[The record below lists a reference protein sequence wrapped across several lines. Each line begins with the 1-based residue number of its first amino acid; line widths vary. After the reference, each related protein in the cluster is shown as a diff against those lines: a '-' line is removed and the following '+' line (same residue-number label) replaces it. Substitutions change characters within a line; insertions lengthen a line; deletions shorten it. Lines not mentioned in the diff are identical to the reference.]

1 MIKSY
6 NNEDDQKF
14 KNVIS
19 SLRGLPR
26 IAAPEDF
33 EADLKRRINLLE
45 SSPEKIKKKTPERW
59 SVIASL
65 PLAKILY
72 PAAIMVTAVLLF
84 FLLPINTAD
93 IQQNQIARRA
103 ADSQQVIKEDPAAAA
118 RSAEAL
124 KEHSERQELTDA
136 KPSGT
141 SRPLSA
147 TGAQASARSTAS
159 AEKNNSGEFASS
171 EQLKKRIREFRF
183 MGRENDVDQSLQ
195 AKPQSYGPGY
205 QDGTQNVNF
214 QGFDIIRDENPV
226 LDEILRSRMDSM
238 RRSQQRDK

>member
-45 SSPEKIKKKTPERW
+45 SSPEKMKKKSPERW
-59 SVIASL
+59 SVFASL

-72 PAAIMVTAVLLF
+72 PAAIMITAVLLF

-93 IQQNQIARRA
+93 DQQNQIARRA
-103 ADSQQVIKEDPAAAA
+103 ADSQQVIKEDPGAAA
-118 RSAEAL
+118 RRTEIL
-124 KEHSERQELTDA
+124 KEHSASRELTA
-136 KPSGT
+136 EKPSGS
-141 SRPLSA
+141 SRLLPE
-147 TGAQASARSTAS
+147 TGLQASPGRAAA
-159 AEKNNSGEFASS
+159 AEKDNKAEFASS

-195 AKPQSYGPGY
+195 AKPQTYGSGY

-238 RRSQQRDK
+238 RRSQQREK